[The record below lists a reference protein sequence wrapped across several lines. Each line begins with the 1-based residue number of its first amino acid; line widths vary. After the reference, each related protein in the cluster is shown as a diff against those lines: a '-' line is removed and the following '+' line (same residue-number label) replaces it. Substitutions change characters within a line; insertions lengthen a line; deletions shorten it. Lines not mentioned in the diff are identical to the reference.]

1 MKTPSIQIHDAQR
14 RVDGKRVNGY
24 RVKLVAKN
32 GEILQ
37 VSEVLNTPKA
47 VEKHIEAIKS
57 CVVKNYDG
65 MIMYRMA
72 DDHTK
77 YQTFAAKGIA
87 RTTFV

>member
-47 VEKHIEAIKS
+47 VEKHINALLG
-57 CVVKNYDG
+57 CVAGRWLDK
-65 MIMYRMA
+65 
-72 DDHTK
+72 TK
-77 YQTFAAKGIA
+77 GAKCHFITGEKEK
-87 RTTFV
+87 